1 MFGNV
6 SYLLSLPENLQ
17 CRYYTF
23 LFPSELYSTNMQVE
37 HTILLTVFRDRNLN
51 TCFTLR
57 GADIKGQ
64 QALSQLAWRCEGGA
78 WFPC

>member
-1 MFGNV
+1 MFGKL
-6 SYLLSLPENLQ
+6 SHLLSLIENLQ
-17 CRYYTF
+17 SRYYTF

-57 GADIKGQ
+57 GGGIQGQ
-64 QALSQLAWRCEGGA
+64 QALSQLAQRCEGGT
-78 WFPC
+78 WFSW